1 MRYFHQFGCLVL
13 MLILLGCKKK
23 GQGDSNNSNGGQ
35 GGVVC
40 YLSLNTIQTP
50 EGIFP
55 ISLDTSYLSPNNTWY
70 VQWLVND
77 TVGVGIDFSENT
89 EPLAGDRLIISD
101 FGQLTPGTSKAF
113 LQVFFGSK
121 TFVAQEGTLS
131 IEPNNSLEF
140 CQRDC
145 KDQNGAIKRFSLKA
159 TLK

>member
-1 MRYFHQFGCLVL
+1 MRYLLELGCLVL
-13 MLILLGCKKK
+13 LLVASGCKKK
-23 GQGDSNNSNGGQ
+23 GQDDSNNSNGGN

-40 YLSLNTIQTP
+40 YLTLNTIQTP

-77 TVGVGIDFSENT
+77 TVGVGIDFSEST
-89 EPLAGDRLIISD
+89 EPLSGDRSIISD
-101 FGQLTPGTSKAF
+101 FGQLDPGTNRAF
-113 LQVFFGSK
+113 VQVFVGSK
-121 TFVAQEGTLS
+121 TYVAQDGTLTVEQS
-131 IEPNNSLEF
+131 NQLEF

-145 KDQNGAIKRFSLKA
+145 KDQNGAIGRFSLKA